1 VRWIAYFVA
10 AQLWA
15 QGPVNPGGAE
25 SSPGSGCEI
34 GTSGC
39 WPSSPPG
46 PVDSKPPPDIIDPKD
61 VPFYGDRLGDQPI
74 ASPKGQQELQAE
86 ELQRRY
92 DEQQQKQAERD
103 EQQRQRDERLEQ
115 LVEQQQEIIE
125 QLREEKQQQQPE
137 PSPAP

>member
-15 QGPVNPGGAE
+15 QQGPLNPGAAE
-25 SSPGSGCEI
+25 SQLGCEI

-46 PVDSKPPPDIIDPKD
+46 PVDEKPLPEIVDPKS

-74 ASPKGQQELQAE
+74 ASPKGQQQLQAE
-86 ELQRRY
+86 ELQRQR
-92 DEQQQKQAERD
+92 DEALQKQAER
-103 EQQRQRDERLEQ
+103 EEEQRQRDQRMEQ
-115 LVEQQQEIIE
+115 IIEQQQEIIDHLLE
-125 QLREEKQQQQPE
+125 QQEQAQPA